1 MDTRCCRG
9 CLSPLP
15 SRRWVWCGIQC
26 QRFTRYHP
34 RDFRRIFRWCRYC
47 GIEIDD
53 RPTNV
58 KFCGTRCSQLSKL
71 PERAVSCA
79 ICQSDLP
86 GDANPRAIYCSSRCR
101 NIAYGA
107 TRAEPLPKATCALP
121 ECGITFQPWKT
132 GQRCCSEKHS
142 KLLYNRESRADGRQ
156 KPGEWNDKRRDS
168 YHRRRALK
176 KAAATGKPVLF
187 AEIAERDR
195 WRCCLCKKA
204 VNPAVKWPHP
214 KSPSLDHLVPLSKGG
229 AHDPSNVALAH
240 LGCNSAK
247 NNRGGGEQLL
257 LVG

>member
-1 MDTRCCRG
+1 MTDSRLCPACGTPIEPRRTPGNPRVWCSEACRVWNHIQCTKGKRQEATRIAKADRRCAQCAVGISHRRANAKYCSKRCSEIASG
-9 CLSPLP
+9 KRLPEALP
-15 SRRWVWCGIQC
+15 SAR
-26 QRFTRYHP
+26 
-34 RDFRRIFRWCRYC
+34 
-47 GIEIDD
+47 
-53 RPTNV
+53 
-58 KFCGTRCSQLSKL
+58 
-71 PERAVSCA
+71 
-79 ICQSDLP
+79 
-86 GDANPRAIYCSSRCR
+86 
-101 NIAYGA
+101 
-107 TRAEPLPKATCALP
+107 CALS
-121 ECGITFQPWKT
+121 ECGITFEPWRT

-176 KAAATGKPVLF
+176 KAASTGTPVLF

-195 WRCCLCKKA
+195 WRCCICKKA
-204 VNPAVKWPHP
+204 VDPKVKWPHS

-257 LVG
+257 LIG